1 MESNNKLVPEV
12 MCELIE
18 NKLTSKGITLQN
30 IDQNKA
36 EMKIIF
42 QNKLPLS
49 HADMLDLGVY
59 VSHYQIKQIILEYLS
74 GCVFQ
79 NIAISVY
86 TNGRFDIVPIDLDL
100 QKKLAEDYITIH
112 GCTMKQMKEK
122 NKN

>member
-1 MESNNKLVPEV
+1 
-12 MCELIE
+12 
-18 NKLTSKGITLQN
+18 
-30 IDQNKA
+30 
-36 EMKIIF
+36 MKIIF